1 MFDNADLVNWHIW
14 RPRKGSEVEASWL
27 SVELAADLE
36 NWKLSENI
44 KTFARREQ
52 DKWQVD
58 YKILENKIL
67 DRITVKRLCWNVF
80 RQTFYN
86 LTAWMNS
93 NQER

>member
-1 MFDNADLVNWHIW
+1 MAG
-14 RPRKGSEVEASWL
+14 KGSEVEAGWL
-27 SVELAADLE
+27 SVELSADLE